1 MNINREQLFI
11 KEGVS
16 EAVARVAAVASYLQ
30 PKDRTPEQ
38 QEAIHIISQQIAK
51 NNQALSESDR

>member
-1 MNINREQLFI
+1 MNTNREQLFI

-16 EAVARVAAVASYLQ
+16 KAVAHVAAVASYLQ
-30 PKDRTPEQ
+30 PNERTPEQ
-38 QEAIHIISQQIAK
+38 QEAVHIVSQKIAE